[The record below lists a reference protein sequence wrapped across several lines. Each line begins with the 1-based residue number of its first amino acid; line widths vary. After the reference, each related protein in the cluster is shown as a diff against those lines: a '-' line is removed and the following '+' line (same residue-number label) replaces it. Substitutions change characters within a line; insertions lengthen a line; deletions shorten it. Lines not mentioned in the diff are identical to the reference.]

1 MDKLWI
7 TIEMLLLVP
16 NLVVL
21 VGVVGGNIFMLIIY
35 LWLQITLPQL
45 FKQEGVTATNMLG
58 VTHLA

>member
-1 MDKLWI
+1 VR
-7 TIEMLLLVP
+7 LLLVP

-45 FKQEGVTATNMLG
+45 FKQEGVAETTNMLG